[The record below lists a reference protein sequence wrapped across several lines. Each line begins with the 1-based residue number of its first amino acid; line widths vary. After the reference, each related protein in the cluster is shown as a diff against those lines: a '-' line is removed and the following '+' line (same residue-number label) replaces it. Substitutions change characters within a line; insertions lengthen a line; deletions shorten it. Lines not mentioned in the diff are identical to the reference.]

1 MNSNKLTDQ
10 LYFSNKNK
18 IFVPSEKFLSLRKEL
33 DSLGFRESF
42 NEFSINLIENLTK
55 EIISNKNNIKNLNNS
70 LKISNDKIEQ
80 MNVTLKAFKH
90 KINLISK
97 ENFDLHKELINF
109 IEKDSK
115 NEIKENLNI
124 NKFKEENSSLKELIN
139 QLKKNIENLKEEN
152 FKIKEKYNNYF
163 INVFDKANFDMKKV
177 YLTEED
183 KKEDE
188 KNNKFKPMS
197 FEQLENNIKLAIDG
211 PKFEI
216 NNNEIC
222 FGNEII
228 KENINKEVKFFSN
241 GENIKKNI
249 ELNNINKEY
258 EKIIKNIKMEN
269 EILKK
274 QIEKYFNYDYLYLNK
289 NNNLFNNNNNNI
301 LDLSNINNNSN
312 SDSNSFIYKN
322 SNNSSLNLSE
332 NEKTNFVIDYLLN
345 EIKETKNKYENYI
358 KFFREKGNNSNY
370 NNINYINEN
379 KILKDK
385 IKKIENLNLINKK
398 KINELEYY
406 NENYKNKIDYLN
418 KTLEKNKNSN
428 VNNNNNNNKYI
439 PFAIVHNENFNYL
452 KIDSKYD
459 FLNLNKIIEK
469 LTSENV
475 ILKKENKNSKDK
487 IKNLE
492 IKNITLEQDCEL
504 LKAENN
510 VLTDKCNKLNK
521 TILLNNNNNQLNKEN
536 SNKYLIENDNLKNTI
551 NELNNKV
558 KNFDKDTNLLK
569 KENLIKEKEIIKL
582 QNEINLLNNQ
592 INFFKLSKN

>member
-10 LYFSNKNK
+10 FYFANKNK
-18 IFVPSEKFLSLRKEL
+18 IYVPSEKYLKLRKEL
-33 DSLGFRESF
+33 DSLGFRETF
-42 NEFSINLIENLTK
+42 NEFSIDLIENLTK

-80 MNVTLKAFKH
+80 MNVTLKAFKY

-97 ENFDLHKELINF
+97 ENFDLHKEIINF
-109 IEKDSK
+109 IEKESK

-124 NKFKEENSSLKELIN
+124 NKFKEENFSLKELIN

-152 FKIKEKYNNYF
+152 FKIKEKFNNYF
-163 INVFDKANFDMKKV
+163 INVFDKANFDMKKI

-188 KNNKFKPMS
+188 KNNKFQIIS
-197 FEQLENNIKLAIDG
+197 FQQLENNIKLAIDE

-216 NNNEIC
+216 NNNNEIC

-228 KENINKEVKFFSN
+228 NENINKEIKFFSN

-249 ELNNINKEY
+249 ELNNIIKEY
-258 EKIIKNIKMEN
+258 EKIIKNLKMEN

-274 QIEKYFNYDYLYLNK
+274 QIEKYFNYDYLNLNK
-289 NNNLFNNNNNNI
+289 NNILFNNNNI

-322 SNNSSLNLSE
+322 SNNSSLNLND

-345 EIKETKNKYENYI
+345 EIKDTKNKYENYI
-358 KFFREKGNNSNY
+358 KFLREKGFNSNY
-370 NNINYINEN
+370 NSIDYINEN
-379 KILKDK
+379 KILKEK
-385 IKKIENLNLINKK
+385 IKKIENLNSINKK
-398 KINELEYY
+398 KINDLEFY

-418 KTLEKNKNSN
+418 KTIEKNKKLN
-428 VNNNNNNNKYI
+428 VNDNNNKYI
-439 PFAIVHNENFNYL
+439 PFIIVHNENFQYL
-452 KIDSKYD
+452 KIDNKYD

-475 ILKKENKNSKDK
+475 VLKKDNKNSKDK

-492 IKNITLEQDCEL
+492 IKNTTLEQDYDL
-504 LKAENN
+504 LKTENN
-510 VLTDKCNKLNK
+510 ILTDKYNKLNK
-521 TILLNNNNNQLNKEN
+521 TILINNNNNQLNKEN
-536 SNKYLIENDNLKNTI
+536 SDKFLIENDNLKNNI
-551 NELNNKV
+551 NELNNKI
-558 KNFDKDTNLLK
+558 KNFDKDINLLK
-569 KENLIKEKEIIKL
+569 KDNLIKEKEIIKL
-582 QNEINLLNNQ
+582 QNEINLLNKQ
-592 INFFKLSKN
+592 INFFKLSKE

>member
-10 LYFSNKNK
+10 FYFANKNK
-18 IFVPSEKFLSLRKEL
+18 IYGPSEKYLKLRKEL
-33 DSLGFRESF
+33 DSLGFRETF
-42 NEFSINLIENLTK
+42 NEFSIDLIENLTK

-80 MNVTLKAFKH
+80 MNVTLKAFKY

-97 ENFDLHKELINF
+97 ENFDLHKEIINF
-109 IEKDSK
+109 IEKESK

-124 NKFKEENSSLKELIN
+124 NKFKEENFSLKELIN

-152 FKIKEKYNNYF
+152 FKIKEKFNNYF
-163 INVFDKANFDMKKV
+163 INVFDKANFDMKKI

-188 KNNKFKPMS
+188 KNNKFQIIS
-197 FEQLENNIKLAIDG
+197 FQQLENNIKLAIDE

-216 NNNEIC
+216 NNNNEIC

-228 KENINKEVKFFSN
+228 NENINKEIKFFSN

-249 ELNNINKEY
+249 ELNNIIKEY
-258 EKIIKNIKMEN
+258 EKIIKNLKMEN

-274 QIEKYFNYDYLYLNK
+274 QIEKYFNYDYLNLNK
-289 NNNLFNNNNNNI
+289 NNILFNNNNNI

-322 SNNSSLNLSE
+322 SNNSSLNLND

-345 EIKETKNKYENYI
+345 EIKDTKNKYENYI
-358 KFFREKGNNSNY
+358 KFLREKGINSNY
-370 NNINYINEN
+370 NSIDYINEN
-379 KILKDK
+379 KNLKEK
-385 IKKIENLNLINKK
+385 IKKIENLNSINKK
-398 KINELEYY
+398 KINDLEFY

-418 KTLEKNKNSN
+418 KTIEKNKNLN
-428 VNNNNNNNKYI
+428 VNDNNNKYI
-439 PFAIVHNENFNYL
+439 PFIIVHKENFQYL
-452 KIDSKYD
+452 KIDNKYD

-475 ILKKENKNSKDK
+475 VLKKDNKNSKDK

-492 IKNITLEQDCEL
+492 IKNTTLEQDYDL
-504 LKAENN
+504 LKTENN
-510 VLTDKCNKLNK
+510 ILTDKYNKLNK
-521 TILLNNNNNQLNKEN
+521 TILINDNNNQLNKEN
-536 SNKYLIENDNLKNTI
+536 SDKFLIENDNLKNNI
-551 NELNNKV
+551 NELNNKI
-558 KNFDKDTNLLK
+558 KNFDKDINLLK
-569 KENLIKEKEIIKL
+569 KDNLIKEKEIIKL
-582 QNEINLLNNQ
+582 QNEINLLNKQ
-592 INFFKLSKN
+592 INFFKLSKE

>member
-10 LYFSNKNK
+10 FYFANKNK
-18 IFVPSEKFLSLRKEL
+18 IYVPSEKYLKLRKEL
-33 DSLGFRESF
+33 DSLGFRETF
-42 NEFSINLIENLTK
+42 NEFSIDLIENLTK

-80 MNVTLKAFKH
+80 MNVTLKAFKY

-97 ENFDLHKELINF
+97 ENFDLHKEIINF
-109 IEKDSK
+109 IEKESK

-124 NKFKEENSSLKELIN
+124 NKFKEENFSLKELIN

-152 FKIKEKYNNYF
+152 FKIKEKFNNYF
-163 INVFDKANFDMKKV
+163 INVFDKANFDMKKI

-188 KNNKFKPMS
+188 KNNKFQIIS
-197 FEQLENNIKLAIDG
+197 FQQLENNIKLAIDE

-216 NNNEIC
+216 NNNNEIC

-228 KENINKEVKFFSN
+228 NENINKEIKFFSN

-249 ELNNINKEY
+249 ELNNIIKEY
-258 EKIIKNIKMEN
+258 EKIIKNLKMEN

-274 QIEKYFNYDYLYLNK
+274 QIEKYFNYDYLNLNK
-289 NNNLFNNNNNNI
+289 NNILFNNNNNI

-322 SNNSSLNLSE
+322 SNNSSLNLND

-345 EIKETKNKYENYI
+345 EIKDTKNKYENYI
-358 KFFREKGNNSNY
+358 KFLREKGINSNY
-370 NNINYINEN
+370 NSIDYINEN
-379 KILKDK
+379 KILKEK
-385 IKKIENLNLINKK
+385 IKKIENLNSINKK
-398 KINELEYY
+398 KINDLEFY

-418 KTLEKNKNSN
+418 KTIEKNKNLN
-428 VNNNNNNNKYI
+428 VNDNNNNKYI
-439 PFAIVHNENFNYL
+439 PFIIVHKENFQYL
-452 KIDSKYD
+452 KIDNKYD

-475 ILKKENKNSKDK
+475 VLKKDNKNSKDK

-492 IKNITLEQDCEL
+492 IKNTTLEQDYDL
-504 LKAENN
+504 LKTENN
-510 VLTDKCNKLNK
+510 ILTDKYNKLNK
-521 TILLNNNNNQLNKEN
+521 TILINNNNNQLNKEN
-536 SNKYLIENDNLKNTI
+536 SDKFLIENDNLKNNI
-551 NELNNKV
+551 NELNNKI
-558 KNFDKDTNLLK
+558 KNFDKDINLLK
-569 KENLIKEKEIIKL
+569 KDNLIKEKEIIKL
-582 QNEINLLNNQ
+582 QNEINLLNKQ
-592 INFFKLSKN
+592 INFFKLSKE

>member
-10 LYFSNKNK
+10 LYFANKNK

-289 NNNLFNNNNNNI
+289 NNNLFNNNNNI

-398 KINELEYY
+398 KINELEYFI
-406 NENYKNKIDYLN
+406 ENYKNKIDYLN

-439 PFAIVHNENFNYL
+439 PFAIVHNENFYYL

-492 IKNITLEQDCEL
+492 IKNITLEQDCDL